1 MIFLIDGYIS
11 FMSFLE
17 KIQQCNKFDASRFFD
32 FVMEDHRVG
41 YVSRDISGDL
51 LNNENIISF
60 DENKITLRPDL
71 TTYEKRTRAMESVIT
86 SLQKKELIP
95 TWGDEAY
102 PVSHKFDQE
111 PYFSIPRCAA
121 TFFGVKTYGTHLN
134 AYIRKEGKI
143 YVWIAKRAPHLKFLP
158 NKLDPFAA
166 GGLPVGISPNDNMV
180 KEAMEEANL
189 SQKALS
195 KMEAVGAVSYL
206 LQTKQGASPDTMFVY
221 DIEFSPDFIPIPN
234 KEEVENF
241 RLYSIDELYQL
252 VRDTD
257 SFKYN
262 SALVIIDFL
271 IRHSAITPHDKNY
284 LEIIHQLR
292 QSNLFSI

>member
-1 MIFLIDGYIS
+1 
-11 FMSFLE
+11 MSFLE
-17 KIQQCNKFDASRFFD
+17 KIQQCNEFDASQFFD
-32 FVMEDHRVG
+32 FVIEDHRVG
-41 YVSRDISGDL
+41 YISKNKSDDL
-51 LNNENIISF
+51 FKNESIIPF
-60 DENKITLRPDL
+60 EEDKITLCPDL
-71 TTYEKRTRAMESVIT
+71 TTYEKRTHAMETVIT
-86 SLQKKELIP
+86 FLQEKRLISK
-95 TWGDEAY
+95 WGDEFY
-102 PVSHKFDQE
+102 PVSYTFDQK

-143 YVWIAKRAPHLKFLP
+143 FVWIAKRASHLKFLP
-158 NKLDPFAA
+158 NKLDTFAA
-166 GGLPVGISPNDNMV
+166 GGLPLWIEPEKNMI

-189 SQKALS
+189 SQEALS
-195 KMEAVGAVSYL
+195 KMVAVGAVSYL

-221 DIEFSPDFIPIPN
+221 DIEFSPDFIPVPN
-234 KEEVENF
+234 KEEIENF
-241 RLYSIDELYQL
+241 TLYSIDELYQL

-257 SFKYN
+257 CFKYN

-292 QSNLFSI
+292 QPNLFNI